1 MSLDASI
8 KALYAPGGASYNNI
22 ATTYGIAA
30 AETAYRVSLTAS
42 QRSEITDALNQYRS
56 QYSNPNEGTDSYFGN
71 LWTQLTTN
79 PLQAPIESANNQIG
93 NVVVDVLKNPWVLA
107 TIALLIFHALGG
119 FDWLK
124 RKLATS

>member
-8 KALYAPGGASYNNI
+8 KAGYAPGGVYYNNI
-22 ATTYGIAA
+22 KAAYGAA
-30 AETAYRVSLTAS
+30 AADAAYRASLTAS
-42 QRSEITDALNQYRS
+42 QRSEITDAVNKYRA
-56 QYSNPNEGTDSYFGN
+56 QVTNPNEGTTSFWGN
-71 LWTQLTTN
+71 LWRQVTTN

-93 NVVVDVLKNPWVLA
+93 NVVVNVLKNPWVLA

-124 RKLATS
+124 RKLASA